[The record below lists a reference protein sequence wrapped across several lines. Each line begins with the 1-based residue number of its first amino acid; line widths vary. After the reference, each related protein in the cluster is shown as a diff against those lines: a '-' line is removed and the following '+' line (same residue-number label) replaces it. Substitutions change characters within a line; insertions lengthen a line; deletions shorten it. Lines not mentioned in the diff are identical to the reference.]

1 MFPQDEI
8 EFKAAMPRD
17 NEDVFVRAAYWL
29 VWDDRYG
36 CPQGQSARK
45 VIKCLRDLVTQTA
58 ENCK

>member
-1 MFPQDEI
+1 MFPQDET

-17 NEDVFVRAAYWL
+17 EDDVFVRAAYWL

-45 VIKCLRDLVTQTA
+45 VMKCLRDLVMRGA
-58 ENCK
+58 SND